1 MEHTG
6 NIVSVSENNARVGF
20 AGSPGWVR
28 VGLALGG
35 LGLVLWGVRWLVQGG
50 DTIYTDVARA
60 FWVEGTRGV
69 WIETAERWVWLGLE
83 GLGAVVAIVVGT
95 AAMLWLSGRVKKPVL
110 AKATTALSRV
120 GAVVAM
126 LTPAMPAW
134 AFISGLPPAGAER
147 LMPLAPPPAAPTATG
162 SNPGAPAEVVPFDLP
177 TGAWA
182 LADTRTNLLTAR
194 VSAGGETF
202 DAKFGPLTGSVDLAA
217 DLVSSKAGFTVPST
231 SVDTG
236 IELRNSHAQGY
247 LAADQHA
254 TIGLTIPRLAK
265 VGPGGDPESRNF
277 ETEGELSFMG
287 KTLTVKVTGSLTRL
301 SKDEMTG
308 LGVSSAQALLVNA
321 SLTLPVKSTALDPKN
336 FDTDQIPLSARLVLV
351 PAAPKP

>member
-1 MEHTG
+1 M
-6 NIVSVSENNARVGF
+6 SVSENNAKVGF

-35 LGLVLWGVRWLVQGG
+35 LGLVLWGVRWLVQGA
-50 DTIYTDVARA
+50 DTVYTDVAKA

-69 WIETAERWVWLGLE
+69 WVETTDRWVWLGLE
-83 GLGAVVAIVVGT
+83 GLGAVVAVVVGT
-95 AAMLWLSGRVKKPVL
+95 AAMLWLSGRVKKPL
-110 AKATTALSRV
+110 LMKASTALSRV
-120 GAVVAM
+120 GAIVAM
-126 LTPAMPAW
+126 LTPALPAW
-134 AFISGLPPAGAER
+134 AFISGMPPAGAER
-147 LMPLAPPPAAPTATG
+147 LMPLAPIAAAPTDSKAG
-162 SNPGAPAEVVPFDLP
+162 AGAAPAELVPFDLP

-182 LADTRTNLLTAR
+182 LADTKTNLLTAR
-194 VSAGGETF
+194 VVAGGETF

-217 DLVSSKAGFTVPST
+217 DLKGSKAGFTVPST

-247 LAADQHA
+247 LLADQHA
-254 TIGLTIPRLAK
+254 TIGLSIPRLAT
-265 VGPGGDPESRNF
+265 VGAGADPETRNF

-287 KTLTVKVTGSLTRL
+287 KTLTLKVTGSLTKL
-301 SKDEMTG
+301 SKDEMSG
-308 LGVSSAQALLVNA
+308 LGVNAPLALLVNA
-321 SLTLPVKSTALDPKN
+321 SFTLPVKSTPLDPKN